1 MKKINLTK
9 DQKKVLLKAARITIK
24 QMLTG
29 AKDPDMPELK
39 DDIFGERYGLFV
51 TLTRGEQLRGC
62 IGYIEGIKSLRDA
75 VRDLAIQAAF
85 NDPRFEPITRSELG
99 DLEIEISVLYPLEEV
114 KNINEIQV
122 GKHGLVM
129 ERGFQKGLL
138 LPQVAKEYNWNREEF
153 MNQTCRKSG
162 MENYCWENGAKIYK
176 FEAEVF
182 NEKELGI

>member
-1 MKKINLTK
+1 MKKISLSK
-9 DQKKVLLKAARITIK
+9 EQKKALLKAARITIK

-29 AKDPDMPELK
+29 KKDPAMPAL
-39 DDIFGERYGLFV
+39 DADIFGEKYGLFV
-51 TLTRGEQLRGC
+51 TITNRKQLRGC
-62 IGYIEGIKSLRDA
+62 IGYIEGIKSLREA
-75 VRDLAIQAAF
+75 VKDLAIQAAF
-85 NDPRFEPITRSELG
+85 NDPRFEPVTKSELG

-138 LPQVAKEYNWNREEF
+138 LPQVAKEYNWSREEF